1 MSEYVL
7 RIKTRFQNIS
17 LKNVHFPREENELEK
32 EAFYQKVEE
41 IYDSF
46 RSNDIKIVLRD
57 WNAKVGREE
66 IYQGVIGRHSRY
78 LNTNNNGQRLVHF
91 AAAKNMVVSSTCSPH
106 KEIHKQTWRSPDG
119 KTNTQMDHILID
131 KRNANSMLD
140 VNHVG
145 GQAVTLTTF

>member
-1 MSEYVL
+1 MSEDVL

-78 LNTNNNGQRLVHF
+78 LNTNNIGQRLVDF
-91 AAAKNMVVSSTCSPH
+91 AAEKKWRYLQPVSRT
-106 KEIHKQTWRSPDG
+106 KKFIHKHGDL
-119 KTNTQMDHILID
+119 QMEKPIFE
-131 KRNANSMLD
+131 
-140 VNHVG
+140 
-145 GQAVTLTTF
+145 LTIY